1 MNNQETNSISNH
13 VFYDALRPFI
23 VDFKSKQYAEQ
34 GLYYGYPIC
43 CIIDF
48 INREYTLTPEQQ
60 YFANTGNGFIPCLN
74 CSIKLLKNKVTIESL
89 LSNRLC
95 KQPFPKDDC

>member
-1 MNNQETNSISNH
+1 MNNQETNSVSNH
-13 VFYDALRPFI
+13 VFYDALQPYI

-48 INREYTLTPEQQ
+48 IRREYELTHEQQ
-60 YFANTGNGFIPCLN
+60 HFADTGNGFIPCPD
-74 CSIKLLKNKVTIESL
+74 CSIKLLRNELTIESL